1 MRDGDD
7 KNLPST
13 TCWTAGEPRGKIIW
27 LEAVRARGT
36 GSARINSLAWD
47 TIATDDTKKFRRQ
60 ECTDANQGS
69 LSRADVCPSNS
80 SSPSIR
86 GTISAGAPWKGEKH
100 LTSAFVSVSKASSFD
115 SPRLFRIPSN
125 TFVAKI
131 SQSEARVALIEWNE
145 RMLLWIRRKYKRL
158 TKRL

>member
-1 MRDGDD
+1 MDCIRLSAFSCNDREEYRSNWSPHRRSCQYKFLEATALDYTMRDGDN

-13 TCWTAGEPRGKIIW
+13 TCWTAGEPRGKINW

-86 GTISAGAPWKGEKH
+86 GTISAGAP
-100 LTSAFVSVSKASSFD
+100 
-115 SPRLFRIPSN
+115 
-125 TFVAKI
+125 
-131 SQSEARVALIEWNE
+131 
-145 RMLLWIRRKYKRL
+145 
-158 TKRL
+158 